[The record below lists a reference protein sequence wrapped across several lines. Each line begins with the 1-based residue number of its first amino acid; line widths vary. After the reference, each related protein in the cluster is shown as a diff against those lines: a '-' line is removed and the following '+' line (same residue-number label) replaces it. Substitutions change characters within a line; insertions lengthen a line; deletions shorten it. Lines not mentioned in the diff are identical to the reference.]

1 MIADSFTYSFV
12 FVFAVVAAVAVF
24 VITVW
29 ALVMIAALA
38 IRMTREIKSEVSLVS
53 DLWLNPFNAIY
64 QPRMLT
70 AEGLRLRRRIFLW
83 VAVLLAC
90 GVIFWVD
97 TLIFAYIDSLVEG

>member
-1 MIADSFTYSFV
+1 MIADPFTYSFV
-12 FVFAVVAAVAVF
+12 FVFAVVTAVAAF
-24 VITVW
+24 VITIW
-29 ALVMIAALA
+29 ALVVIVALS

-83 VAVLLAC
+83 VAVLVTC

-97 TLIFAYIDSLVEG
+97 TLIFAYIDPLVEG

>member
-12 FVFAVVAAVAVF
+12 FVFAVVTAVAVF

-29 ALVMIAALA
+29 ALVMIVALA
-38 IRMTREIKSEVSLVS
+38 IRMMREIKSEVSLVS

-64 QPRMLT
+64 QPRVLT
-70 AEGLRLRRRIFLW
+70 AEGLRLRRRIFLR
-83 VAVLLAC
+83 VAVLVAC